1 MAQAQFSLA
10 DIMGAVSASSKAAS
24 TPGSEWVKAA
34 DLEAKPFAVLGIAK
48 QKSAKYGTE
57 QIVFTLLFEQ
67 REVKLGV
74 APTEQRENMLKV
86 AKQLCEVTAKEPLT
100 LVKRLTARSY
110 VWDFVPHSSLG

>member
-10 DIMGAVSASSKAAS
+10 DIMGAVSATSKAAS
-24 TPGSEWVKAA
+24 TPGEWVKAA
-34 DLEAKPFAVLGIAK
+34 DLEAKPFAVLSIAK

-67 REVKLGV
+67 REVKIGF

>member
-1 MAQAQFSLA
+1 MAQAQFTLEQ
-10 DIMGAVSASSKAAS
+10 IMSACGSKAAAA
-24 TPGSEWVKAA
+24 TPGAEWVKAA
-34 DLEAKPFAVLGIAK
+34 DLEAKPFSIRSIEK
-48 QKSAKYGTE
+48 SKSAKFGTE

-110 VWDFVPHSSLG
+110 VWDFVPHSSLK